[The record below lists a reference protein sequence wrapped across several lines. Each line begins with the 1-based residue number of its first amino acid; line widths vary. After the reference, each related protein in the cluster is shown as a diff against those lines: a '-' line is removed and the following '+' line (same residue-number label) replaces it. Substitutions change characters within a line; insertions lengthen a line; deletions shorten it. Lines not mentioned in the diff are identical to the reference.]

1 MLIVLANENKPRD
14 RNSVDR
20 IVSSEIPDADQNPQL
35 YEMVKSRMIHGPY
48 GVLNK
53 NSPCMQ
59 DGKCTKEIP
68 KELRNETAPN
78 KDGYPRYRKRDNEVI
93 AKVGK
98 YEVDNRKVILYNPRL
113 LMKWDAHIN
122 VKVCATVKSIKYLF
136 KYVYKGHHC
145 ANIKLELP
153 VKDCA
158 NFAKTLQWNKIK
170 AHLDA
175 RYAGAPEA
183 VWRLFEFP
191 LHDKSHSIIRLVI
204 HLPIMQSVYF
214 AEGNELEALDR
225 ATEKDKTLIAW
236 FKLNRDNL
244 DARRYL
250 YHDILNHFVFDRET
264 NGSVDSKCDPSLT
277 LTAEDFM
284 RYFDAETAEAMVLY
298 DIEAML
304 AEQGRSF
311 SDFVILIPSMFCP
324 L

>member
-1 MLIVLANENKPRD
+1 MLIILTNENKPRD

-93 AKVGK
+93 AK
-98 YEVDNRKVILYNPRL
+98 
-113 LMKWDAHIN
+113 DAHIN

-153 VKDCA
+153 VKDCE
-158 NFAKTLQWNKIK
+158 NFAKTLQWNEIK